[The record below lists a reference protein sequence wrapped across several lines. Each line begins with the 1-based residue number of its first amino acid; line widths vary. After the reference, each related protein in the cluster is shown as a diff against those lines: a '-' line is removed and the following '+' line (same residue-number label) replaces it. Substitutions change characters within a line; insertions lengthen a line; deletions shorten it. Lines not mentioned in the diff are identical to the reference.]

1 MNMKSKLLLLFLAL
15 GFIQCSDFLEEQ
27 SQSEIRPSTVAD
39 MEKILETMAYPNNAV
54 GTLLNRGTDIFTD
67 NVKSNVVDEP
77 SFVSR
82 KEREFWRF
90 IWDSQMF
97 NEGGGGEDKSFWV
110 SPYERIKGCNL
121 ILEYVDEMQ
130 GDAAKKGHMKGE
142 AYALRGY
149 YYFMLVNFFGLPY
162 NYGNPEENV
171 GVPLKLVTGVT
182 DEKFIPNTV
191 AECYDQII
199 KDLNTGIVLMK
210 ANQEKQSNLQWRM
223 KYYSA
228 YALLSRVYLYMDDWD
243 RAIDYADTVLNERSG
258 LLDFY
263 NTPTSSTGVY
273 HNNSPVEILWAVTEK
288 GDANDWILLNPWTP
302 SDDLSLVYVY
312 DLDEGATDLRLR
324 NGTLGFGRYDTWGNY
339 PGVWMWVAKGQLMDQ
354 EYWLNGGIRTAELYL
369 NRAEANIRKYMVSG
383 DKSEAQSALDD
394 LNTLRS
400 NRFSSRVHKNK
411 TLDAFADAEEL
422 LAFCLRERRRELCF
436 EGNHRWFDL
445 RRLGM
450 PEIKHVFL
458 DQDNGY
464 GTEYVLQKEDPRYVL
479 PIPDEVT
486 KRNPNLKR

>member
-162 NYGNPEENV
+162 N
-171 GVPLKLVTGVT
+171 
-182 DEKFIPNTV
+182 
-191 AECYDQII
+191 
-199 KDLNTGIVLMK
+199 
-210 ANQEKQSNLQWRM
+210 
-223 KYYSA
+223 
-228 YALLSRVYLYMDDWD
+228 
-243 RAIDYADTVLNERSG
+243 
-258 LLDFY
+258 
-263 NTPTSSTGVY
+263 
-273 HNNSPVEILWAVTEK
+273 
-288 GDANDWILLNPWTP
+288 
-302 SDDLSLVYVY
+302 
-312 DLDEGATDLRLR
+312 
-324 NGTLGFGRYDTWGNY
+324 
-339 PGVWMWVAKGQLMDQ
+339 
-354 EYWLNGGIRTAELYL
+354 
-369 NRAEANIRKYMVSG
+369 
-383 DKSEAQSALDD
+383 
-394 LNTLRS
+394 
-400 NRFSSRVHKNK
+400 
-411 TLDAFADAEEL
+411 
-422 LAFCLRERRRELCF
+422 
-436 EGNHRWFDL
+436 
-445 RRLGM
+445 
-450 PEIKHVFL
+450 
-458 DQDNGY
+458 
-464 GTEYVLQKEDPRYVL
+464 
-479 PIPDEVT
+479 
-486 KRNPNLKR
+486 

>member
-1 MNMKSKLLLLFLAL
+1 MKIFRILQIMSLIGVLIPM
-15 GFIQCSDFLEEQ
+15 GCSDFLEKKSQDEVIVTTVSDFDEFLLGSGYVTYVQYTNLYFLDDDIEYYESEYYDELSDVMASYGFQ
-27 SQSEIRPSTVAD
+27 SWQPDMWESEEVIRTNWETYTSTYSRIMGV
-39 MEKILETMAYPNNAV
+39 NAV
-54 GTLLNRGTDIFTD
+54 LDGIDKARGEIEARDQ
-67 NVKSNVVDEP
+67 VK
-77 SFVSR
+77 
-82 KEREFWRF
+82 
-90 IWDSQMF
+90 
-97 NEGGGGEDKSFWV
+97 
-110 SPYERIKGCNL
+110 
-121 ILEYVDEMQ
+121 
-130 GDAAKKGHMKGE
+130 AE
-142 AYALRGY
+142 ALALRGY

-263 NTPTSSTGVY
+263 NTSTSSTGVY

-339 PGVWMWVAKGQLMDQ
+339 PGVWMWVAKGQLMEQ